1 MGKKK
6 ILMLLE
12 SVLHEDE
19 RVQKTCM
26 SLSDAGFEVHI
37 IFPAATVEVSFS
49 YPDVYLYPF
58 TASKYLLKKLYA
70 TCLIHPFYFMFWS
83 FLVRKYIADL
93 HSFSIIYAH
102 DLPLIKP
109 AYLLKKKYGL
119 KLVSDQHEYF
129 TEFVQHTP
137 HMLSLIGKVLGAIS
151 RWDAYEKKYLKE
163 ADLVITVFEALQNRY
178 AQRIPEL
185 KDKTVVLPNSP
196 LRNYYRTR
204 KRNTK
209 IAEKY
214 INKKAFRAIFVGA
227 VITRERRLDLMID
240 AIPKIVKQIPN
251 FRFMILG
258 SLHGSY
264 DLMGHIKRLGIES
277 HIDFTGRVPNFDIPD
292 YLHCAVL
299 GINVH
304 DTDVGQVVH
313 ETFFTKFYQYLGM
326 HNAIITTELKAMAS
340 LVRQYEIGRVVE
352 SDPDS
357 IADAVVELLSDSE
370 VLNKCIQNIDKIT
383 DIFWEDT
390 SVTWIE
396 KMKML

>member
-1 MGKKK
+1 
-6 ILMLLE
+6 MLLE

-26 SLSDAGFEVHI
+26 SLAEADFEVHV
-37 IFPAATVEVSFS
+37 IFPAATVEVLFN
-49 YPDVYLYPF
+49 YHDVYLYPF
-58 TASKYLLKKLYA
+58 ISSKYLLKKLYA
-70 TCLIHPFYFMFWS
+70 TCLIQPFYFMFWA

-102 DLPLIKP
+102 DLPLVKP

-129 TEFVQHTP
+129 TEFIQHTP
-137 HMLSLIGKVLGAIS
+137 RMLSLTGKVLGFIS

-163 ADLVITVFEALQNRY
+163 ADLVVTVFAALQKRY
-178 AQRIPEL
+178 TQRIPEI
-185 KDKTVVLPNSP
+185 KDKMVVLPNSP
-196 LRNYYRTR
+196 LRNYYQARD
-204 KRNTK
+204 RNIK

-214 INKKAFRAIFVGA
+214 INEKAFRAIFVGA

-240 AIPKIVKQIPN
+240 AIPKIIKRIPN

-258 SLHGSY
+258 SLHSSY
-264 DLMGHIKRLGIES
+264 DLMGHVQRLGIES
-277 HIDFTGRVPNFDIPD
+277 HVEFIGRVPNFDIPD
-292 YLHCAVL
+292 YLHCAVI

-340 LVRQYEIGRVVE
+340 LVRQYDIGRVVE

-370 VLNKCIQNIDKIT
+370 VLNTCIRNIENIT

-390 SVTWIE
+390 SVEWVE
-396 KMKML
+396 KMKNL